1 MTVFKG
7 FTSTGEELSYQFLHL
22 TIQEFLAARWAAS
35 QLPAGELLK
44 FFQDHLWE
52 DRYRMV
58 LLFVA
63 GITQLNFPSADYL
76 FQENVKFLYFLFL
89 AYLIYESHNLS
100 LFHNLAS
107 ALKGADLFAEWYSMS
122 SFECWC

>member
-1 MTVFKG
+1 MQRTESIMTVFKG

-63 GITQLNFPSADYL
+63 GITQLNF
-76 FQENVKFLYFLFL
+76 KFPLQTISSKKMLNFIVF
-89 AYLIYESHNLS
+89 SS
-100 LFHNLAS
+100 LPT
-107 ALKGADLFAEWYSMS
+107 
-122 SFECWC
+122 